1 MLSRAPNLPNMVEV
15 VERNTTFGMGK
26 GKVFPAES
34 AQHLLNPLRRLIQP
48 PMRIVS
54 RMNLKSDSRVLE
66 FGCGPGWFSPSIAR
80 AVPHGHLTLCD
91 IQPEML
97 AIAVSRIAD
106 TSHVD
111 SVVSDGRS
119 LPFDN
124 DRFDAILLAAVI
136 GELPDP
142 MILLRE
148 CARVLSPG
156 GTVTVVETRRDS
168 DFIRRRDLVEMMQ
181 SVDLH
186 KSAVHGNRW
195 EYTINFTSTP
205 PLSCC

>member
-1 MLSRAPNLPNMVEV
+1 MGDAPD
-15 VERNTTFGMGK
+15 FGMGK

-34 AQHLLNPLRRLIQP
+34 AKHLLNPLRRLVQP

-54 RMNLKSDSRVLE
+54 RMNLKVDSRVLE

-91 IQPEML
+91 IQQEML
-97 AIAVSRIAD
+97 AIAMSRIAD

-119 LPFDN
+119 LPFD
-124 DRFDAILLAAVI
+124 DGSFDAILLAAVI

-142 MILLRE
+142 EVLLRE
-148 CARVLSPG
+148 CARVLAPG

-168 DFIRRRDLVEMMQ
+168 DFIRRRDLVALMQ

-186 KSAVHGNRW
+186 ESAIHGNRW
-195 EYTINFTSTP
+195 EYTINFTATP
-205 PLSCC
+205 PRQPLSA

>member
-1 MLSRAPNLPNMVEV
+1 
-15 VERNTTFGMGK
+15 MGK

-34 AQHLLNPLRRLIQP
+34 AKHLLNPLRRLVQP

-54 RMNLKSDSRVLE
+54 RMNLRADARVLE

-91 IQPEML
+91 IQQEML
-97 AIAVSRIAD
+97 AIAMSRIAD

-119 LPFDN
+119 LPFGDGS
-124 DRFDAILLAAVI
+124 FDAILLAAVI

-142 MILLRE
+142 AHLLRE
-148 CARVLSPG
+148 CARVLAPG

-168 DFIRRRDLVEMMQ
+168 DFIRQKDLVELMQ

-186 KSAVHGNRW
+186 QSAIHGNRW

-205 PLSCC
+205 PRQPLSA